1 MQKYNGQLIRQ
12 FASSVSGNAAS
23 GVTVTVRRK
32 SDNALATLYVDNNT
46 AGAALTNPVTTSAT
60 GHFAF
65 YAADGVYTLTFSD
78 GTPQQVV
85 QLQDTVALQE
95 QFDNAMLNAGY
106 IPSGTFAAGATLTQA
121 NQVLSDGSSYWRWDG
136 SFPKTVAAGS
146 APTPVGVGAWFN
158 VGDMNLR
165 QELSQGKAAA
175 GLYVTPEMFGVVGAS
190 SNDNALFLSAAA
202 TGKPIKAFGSTYNLN
217 QLVFTTSVDL
227 EFGENTVINNV
238 QASGTKQPAVR
249 AAGTGLTGAAVSV
262 TALGSSYLFNSVT
275 VSSAAGF
282 AVGDTIMLKE
292 NQPLEME
299 TNVSSPVSE
308 DFNYYEFATIKT
320 IASNVITF
328 EEFIGGEFQLA
339 RSIIMQKCV
348 FLQNANIRGGIFSG
362 GNSAGGGVG
371 LEWCRKS
378 KISAKCTGL
387 GDSLASNQRMGG
399 AAGKMENCWECEM
412 TIQYSQ
418 WALFSGFASN
428 IQSCKID
435 VLGGKRTSNGGLII
449 GNARQCEINPSVQD
463 NPGDVSGDGLGVS
476 GRSWGNTFGAMT
488 ISGANCYALWVRQP
502 VKNNTFQSIV
512 SMSGIT
518 AVINLYGDKN
528 NFMLVKSRGHQS
540 PLVALEGNDNTLNI
554 DYEGAGSGVVI
565 RGGKSGNI
573 IRGKSNCIGSASEY
587 DVLMSGAGIVNHII
601 DLKCGSR
608 GLGYG
613 AFVTENHTNRIRIRG
628 SNPYSLGY
636 NETGKGYTWSR
647 MIYGVGSTAQKLK
660 VVGTSADTD
669 GLKDLVV
676 PPQDDADVYLIT
688 LKMSSV
694 LADTYSQYLLT
705 GRQSGWD
712 LTVIKQGS
720 STFAPKLTVNG
731 TKVDLTLNGASG
743 PNPVAM
749 VMEKF

>member
-1 MQKYNGQLIRQ
+1 MSFLPYPPANTSEAIAVFKQDVQIAHDIVHGDDVTN
-12 FASSVSGNAAS
+12 VDTESGLVPSFSKVIKTLKDEAE
-23 GVTVTVRRK
+23 TVI
-32 SDNALATLYVDNNT
+32 
-46 AGAALTNPVTTSAT
+46 
-60 GHFAF
+60 
-65 YAADGVYTLTFSD
+65 LTF
-78 GTPQQVV
+78 
-85 QLQDTVALQE
+85 
-95 QFDNAMLNAGY
+95 GY
-106 IPSGTFAAGATLTQA
+106 VPVGTFAAGVTLGEV
-121 NQVLSDGSSYWRWDG
+121 NQVVSDGSNYWRWSG
-136 SFPKTVAAGS
+136 ALPKVVVAGS
-146 APTPVGVGAWFN
+146 SPTPVGSGGWFN
-158 VGDMNLR
+158 IGDAILR
-165 QELSQGKAAA
+165 SDLAQAKAAA
-175 GLYVTPEMFGVVGAS
+175 GLYVTPEMFGAVGGS
-190 SNDNALFLSAAA
+190 TNDNALFLAAAA
-202 TGKPIKAFGSTYNLN
+202 TGKPIKAFGSAYNLN
-217 QLVFTTSVDL
+217 QLVFTTPVDL

-282 AVGDTIMLKE
+282 AVGDTVMLKE

-449 GNARQCEINPSVQD
+449 GNARQCEINPSLQD
-463 NPGDVSGDGLGVS
+463 NPGDVSGDGMGVS
-476 GRSWGNTFGAMT
+476 GRSWGNTFGALT
-488 ISGANCYALWVRQP
+488 IAGANCYALWVRQP

-554 DYEGAGSGVVI
+554 DYEGTGSGVVI
-565 RGGKSGNI
+565 RGDKSGNI

-613 AFVTENHTNRIRIRG
+613 AGVTENHTNRIRIRG

-669 GLKDLVV
+669 GLKDLVA

-720 STFAPKLTVNG
+720 SSFAPKLTVNG